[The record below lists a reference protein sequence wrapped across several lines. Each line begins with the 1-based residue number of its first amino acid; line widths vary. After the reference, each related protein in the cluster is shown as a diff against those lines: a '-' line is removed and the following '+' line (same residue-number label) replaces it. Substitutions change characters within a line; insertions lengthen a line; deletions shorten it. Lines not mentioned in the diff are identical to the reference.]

1 MAILLT
7 GWEGAL
13 QGVTKQRTIAMN
25 TGTIWGGQG
34 DDTIMMLG
42 ACSVFGNARNDTISI
57 HNTSD
62 CATVSGDNDAPLYGA
77 HIYEVPSKL
86 ID

>member
-13 QGVTKQRTIAMN
+13 QGVTKQRAIAMN

-34 DDTIMMLG
+34 NDTIMMLG
-42 ACSVFGNARNDTISI
+42 A
-57 HNTSD
+57 
-62 CATVSGDNDAPLYGA
+62 
-77 HIYEVPSKL
+77 
-86 ID
+86 